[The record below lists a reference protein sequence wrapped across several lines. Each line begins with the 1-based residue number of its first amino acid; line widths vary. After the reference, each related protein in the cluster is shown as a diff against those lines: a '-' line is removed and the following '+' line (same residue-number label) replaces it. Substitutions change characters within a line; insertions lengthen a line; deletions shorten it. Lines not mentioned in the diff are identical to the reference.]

1 MSEMMELSQNINIS
15 GLKTVTQK
23 DLVILAEK
31 NWQVKEQLRKEGRK
45 VLEWSGDEDDNEN
58 EQAKSENHEK
68 ILASLSVDEP
78 KWNKL
83 ESLPISPSHI

>member
-1 MSEMMELSQNINIS
+1 M
-15 GLKTVTQK
+15 
-23 DLVILAEK
+23 
-31 NWQVKEQLRKEGRK
+31 
-45 VLEWSGDEDDNEN
+45 EWSGDEDDNEN

-83 ESLPISPSHI
+83 EVQRIWQEQQDPFDEWNKK